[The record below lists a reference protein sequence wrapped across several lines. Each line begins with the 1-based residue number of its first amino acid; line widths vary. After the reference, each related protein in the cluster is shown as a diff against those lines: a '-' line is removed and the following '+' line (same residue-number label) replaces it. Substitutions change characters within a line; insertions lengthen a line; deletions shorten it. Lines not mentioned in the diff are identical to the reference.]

1 MQTQMPEQTSI
12 ADLTLELP
20 VQVHYGLDK
29 DGKTQV
35 TAVTIA
41 VGRDS
46 LNVIQLLGEDDFFD
60 IFVQLDD
67 WYHEVS

>member
-1 MQTQMPEQTSI
+1 
-12 ADLTLELP
+12 
-20 VQVHYGLDK
+20 
-29 DGKTQV
+29 
-35 TAVTIA
+35 
-41 VGRDS
+41 VGRES